1 MTRDTLM
8 RFPLNRLYKAL
19 VRQMF
24 EEKQARER
32 AELLLMQHTLRQAF
46 APAATPRRVEWSEL

>member
-1 MTRDTLM
+1 MTRDSLM
-8 RFPLNRLYKAL
+8 RFPVNRFYKACL
-19 VRQMF
+19 CHLF
-24 EEKQARER
+24 EEKQALER

>member
-1 MTRDTLM
+1 MSSDTLL
-8 RFPLNRLYKAL
+8 RFPVNRFYKACL
-19 VRQMF
+19 CHLF

-32 AELLLMQHTLRQAF
+32 VELLLTQQSLRQAF

>member
-8 RFPLNRLYKAL
+8 RFPVNRLYKAL

-32 AELLLMQHTLRQAF
+32 VELLLTQQSLRQAF
-46 APAATPRRVEWSEL
+46 APAATPRRFEWSAL